1 MLKHNSVYQ
10 KNKNQYI
17 KNLPVVALNK
27 TILPVEQEY
36 SFEFYSHLLNIPES
50 NVETLK
56 FNYILCKYL
65 ALIAKHYGGF
75 NFNWAFMDA
84 DACLSDGNFDVSWQR
99 MYKIRGFRMLHISKA
114 TFYKWYLDL
123 TCFKDPKS
131 LVNVIKYLIITTN
144 LKRHK
149 KVFYCVSSF
158 LETWYLMLLKTKK
171 IKGYSLFFKG
181 KLAKKGSVRK
191 NIFFCKKGLISFANK
206 ALRVNIR
213 TYQLWT
219 ITGCMGAGIS
229 IFYNIYVY
237 TSFFIH
243 N

>member
-1 MLKHNSVYQ
+1 
-10 KNKNQYI
+10 
-17 KNLPVVALNK
+17 
-27 TILPVEQEY
+27 
-36 SFEFYSHLLNIPES
+36 
-50 NVETLK
+50 
-56 FNYILCKYL
+56 
-65 ALIAKHYGGF
+65 
-75 NFNWAFMDA
+75 
-84 DACLSDGNFDVSWQR
+84 
-99 MYKIRGFRMLHISKA
+99 
-114 TFYKWYLDL
+114 
-123 TCFKDPKS
+123 
-131 LVNVIKYLIITTN
+131 
-144 LKRHK
+144 
-149 KVFYCVSSF
+149 
-158 LETWYLMLLKTKK
+158 MLLKTKK